1 MSFGKPQPERF
12 DVYTELANEKGFTIK
27 GCNFI
32 FKFDRHGGWKDQYG
46 NYYNCNGEPEEEP

>member
-12 DVYTELANEKGFTIK
+12 DVYTELANGKGFTIK

-32 FKFDRHGGWKDQYG
+32 FKFDRHGGWKD
-46 NYYNCNGEPEEEP
+46 